1 MKLLSFT
8 ALLLIS
14 ISSFAVEFHSC
25 IDNNGQKHFTN
36 LPKYSLDSN
45 CSPKDHYALMLNND
59 YQNLSVEHEKYEIS
73 EEDIVLF
80 EEPESVTSKDSKP
93 FDLRDVDLSVETV
106 KSKVQDI
113 LNPDKALE
121 ELMTTTEDR
130 DDAFTRAMR
139 GRAKGI
145 QTIIDQE

>member
-8 ALLLIS
+8 ALLFLS
-14 ISSFAVEFHSC
+14 ISSFSVEFHRC
-25 IDNNGQKHFTN
+25 VDNNGQKHFTN
-36 LPKYSLDSN
+36 LPKTSLDSN

-121 ELMTTTEDR
+121 ELMTTTENR

>member
-14 ISSFAVEFHSC
+14 ISSFAVEFHRC
-25 IDNNGQKHFTN
+25 VDNNGQKHFTN
-36 LPKYSLDSN
+36 LPKNSLDSN

-59 YQNLSVEHEKYEIS
+59 YQNLSVEHGKYQVI
-73 EEDIVLF
+73 EEDLVLF
-80 EEPESVTSKDSKP
+80 KESKSVARKDSKP
-93 FDLRDVDLSVETV
+93 FDLREVDLSIDTV
-106 KSKVQDI
+106 KSKVKDI

-121 ELMTTTEDR
+121 ELMMSTEDR

-145 QTIIDQE
+145 QTILDQE